1 MPLKHSL
8 LFTVYLYGSGW
19 MWSRT
24 HSLCS
29 TSIRA
34 ASRTPVCLWWH
45 KPSWI
50 RARRQS
56 TAWAK
61 TPPLTSCCMPRTF
74 PATRTGW
81 RGEQEQFCLHN
92 SLPDLLN
99 WLKIQTKTVNHSIW
113 WTTAALEI
121 HIRKSRFPYSF
132 GLHVS
137 KVLVWRDRVETWR
150 NC

>member
-8 LFTVYLYGSGW
+8 LSTVYLYGSGW

-24 HSLCS
+24 HSLCL

-34 ASRTPVCLWWH
+34 ASQMPVCLWWR

-50 RARRQS
+50 PARRQS

-74 PATRTGW
+74 PATRAGW
-81 RGEQEQFCLHN
+81 RGEQEHFYDYKWLNRQTQRLSITVPGGPPQPDKPISEKLVSASCALH
-92 SLPDLLN
+92 
-99 WLKIQTKTVNHSIW
+99 
-113 WTTAALEI
+113 
-121 HIRKSRFPYSF
+121 
-132 GLHVS
+132 GS
-137 KVLVWRDRVETWR
+137 KVLVWRNWVETAR
-150 NC
+150 LF